1 MHDSLAAPSM
11 LMARHMKRCHQNAF
25 TKWDLLICLATVAM
39 LVIALPFLPFHRHRC
54 GSRISCVSNLKQVS
68 LGFRMWSND
77 HEERFPWQAPVAR
90 GGTKEFAHLPY
101 AALHFVVVSN
111 ELNSPKILTCSR
123 DTNRIRTNVWEA
135 PLHLS
140 LSYFAGLNAD
150 ETKPDTILSGDRNIS
165 TNSSILIG
173 LFDVQKPDAL
183 QWTRD
188 IHQHAGNIAL
198 ADGSV
203 SQTTTE
209 TVRKTFRRALA
220 TSNSIRLAI
229 P

>member
-1 MHDSLAAPSM
+1 
-11 LMARHMKRCHQNAF
+11 
-25 TKWDLLICLATVAM
+25 
-39 LVIALPFLPFHRHRC
+39 
-54 GSRISCVSNLKQVS
+54 
-68 LGFRMWSND
+68 MWSND
-77 HEERFPWQAPVAR
+77 HEDRFPWQAPAAH

-111 ELNSPKILTCSR
+111 EFNSPKILTCPN
-123 DTNRIRTNVWEA
+123 DTNRIRANVWEA

-150 ETKPDTILSGDRNIS
+150 ETKPDTTLSGDRNIS
-165 TNSSILIG
+165 TNSSILVG
-173 LFDVQKPDAL
+173 LFDVQNPEAL
-183 QWTRD
+183 QWTGD
-188 IHQHAGNIAL
+188 IHRHAGNIAL

-220 TSNSIRLAI
+220 TNNSIRLAI